1 MAQERFYRELYKS
14 SYRDQNVAQ
23 NISSFLSELNIPK
36 LSEEQKRSCEGRISS
51 EECVRL
57 LDSFHNY
64 KTPGN
69 DGIPIEFY
77 KTFWNLISD
86 SFTRCVNE
94 CFDKGEMSCS
104 QKQAVITLIE
114 NKGKDRSLLENWRP
128 IFLVNVDTKIMT
140 KAIAA
145 RIKNVLPDIIHCDQ
159 TGYVKDRF
167 IGETIRSIFDIMEFT
182 AEENIPGLL
191 VFIDFKK
198 AFDSVEWSNLYQ
210 CLEIFNFGPDFIR
223 WVKTFYKNIQS
234 CTINNGMASNFFS
247 LERGVHQGD
256 PLSLSF
262 YCSSGNASN
271 CHSTEPKYKRN

>member
-1 MAQERFYRELYKS
+1 MARKWRKKYEIYFLNLEKRNHVKKHIRKLNINGTIETDPTCILMAQERFYRELYKS

-57 LDSFHNY
+57 LDSFHNN

-69 DGIPIEFY
+69 DGIPIECY
-77 KTFWNLISD
+77 KTFSNLISD

-114 NKGKDRSLLENWRP
+114 KKKGKDRSLLENWRP
-128 IFLVNVDTKIMT
+128 ISLVNVDTKIMT

-159 TGYVKDRF
+159 TG
-167 IGETIRSIFDIMEFT
+167 
-182 AEENIPGLL
+182 
-191 VFIDFKK
+191 
-198 AFDSVEWSNLYQ
+198 
-210 CLEIFNFGPDFIR
+210 
-223 WVKTFYKNIQS
+223 
-234 CTINNGMASNFFS
+234 
-247 LERGVHQGD
+247 
-256 PLSLSF
+256 
-262 YCSSGNASN
+262 
-271 CHSTEPKYKRN
+271 